1 MDYQSLV
8 EKNMI
13 SGSEKAIDQPKSN
26 VLQFYLEDGTK
37 ISARPSGTEP
47 KIKFYVSVNTALKF
61 AVEFNETKR
70 FLESRIDT
78 IKKDLK
84 L

>member
-1 MDYQSLV
+1 
-8 EKNMI
+8 
-13 SGSEKAIDQPKSN
+13 

-47 KIKFYVSVNTALKF
+47 KIKFYVSVNTALKS